1 MTKQANDYMK
11 SFIELNQLFQQYLN
25 QNVFNQSPTTLYEP
39 VNYILSVGGKRL
51 RPLLALRGC
60 NLFDNAPEKALPAA
74 MAVEIFHNF
83 TLLHDDIMDN
93 APLRRGQQT
102 VHIKY
107 NVNVGI
113 LSGDAMLLYAYQYLM
128 KTDNK
133 SIVNELMASFTKM
146 GIEVCEGQQYDM
158 DFETNPSVTIPQYL
172 KMIEYKT
179 AVLVAFAF
187 QAGAL
192 IGGAS
197 RRAAAQM
204 AEFGRNIGIAFQI
217 QDDILDTYGDP
228 AVFGKKVGGDI
239 AQNKKTY
246 LLLRALERAD
256 GEQRRQLDRWMLAPL
271 EVIDEKAKIETVKGV
286 FTALGVR
293 QDAEKV
299 MNLYLERAFDALE
312 QIRELNFG
320 KKEVM
325 RDWATELMG
334 RTV

>member
-1 MTKQANDYMK
+1 MK
-11 SFIELNQLFQQYLN
+11 SFTELNQLFQQYLT
-25 QNVFNQSPTTLYEP
+25 QNAFSQSPTTLYEP
-39 VNYILSVGGKRL
+39 INYILNIGGKRL

-60 NLFDNAPEKALPAA
+60 NLFDGAAEKALPAA

-93 APLRRGQQT
+93 APLRRGQPT
-102 VHIKY
+102 VHTQY
-107 NVNVGI
+107 NVNTGI

-128 KTDNK
+128 KIENK
-133 SIVNELMASFTKM
+133 SILPELMTSFTRM
-146 GIEVCEGQQYDM
+146 GIEVCEGQQQDM

-179 AVLVAFAF
+179 AVLLAFAF

-204 AEFGRNIGIAFQI
+204 GEFGRNVGVAFQI

-246 LLLRALERAD
+246 LLLRAWERAD
-256 GEQRRQLDRWMLAPL
+256 ADQRRQLDTWMLAPL
-271 EVIDEKAKIETVKGV
+271 EVIDEKAKIETVKGI
-286 FTALGVR
+286 FTDLGVR

-312 QIRELNFG
+312 GIRELNFG